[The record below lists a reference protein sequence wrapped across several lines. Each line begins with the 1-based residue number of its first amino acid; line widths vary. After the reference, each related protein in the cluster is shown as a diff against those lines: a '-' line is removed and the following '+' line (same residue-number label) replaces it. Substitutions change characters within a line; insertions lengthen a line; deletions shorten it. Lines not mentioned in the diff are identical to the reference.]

1 MRTKQ
6 DAIVACM
13 GFDGA
18 VTEYPFGDFE
28 WAAMRHGRGGKCFAF
43 IFERGGVVNINV
55 KVPTGAVPLL
65 CEILPS
71 AIPAYHMNKQHWLG
85 ILLDGKNR
93 DEDIMALIADSYRLT
108 SPLSQ
113 TKKEPGGVKH

>member
-6 DAIVACM
+6 DAIAACM

-28 WAAMRHGRGGKCFAF
+28 WAAMRHG
-43 IFERGGVVNINV
+43 RGGVVNINV

-108 SPLSQ
+108 SSLSQ
-113 TKKEPGGVKH
+113 TKKAPGGVKH